1 MDMANETL
9 TSTTEEFTI
18 NVIKALRS
26 TSAGANAKQ
35 GEVENMRVSSFEYL
49 EPQTVSEACSLLA
62 EHQGKAK
69 IIAGG
74 TDLLVMMKQ
83 RVLTPRYLVNIKGI
97 KELDFIEYDET
108 DGLRIGPLTT
118 LNVLAGHQPVQERFN
133 ALSQAA
139 ASVASPNVRNLATIG
154 GNLCLDAKCW
164 YYNQSSLFRKGRA
177 ACFKRGGDRCYV
189 IKGGKFCYA
198 LVAADTVAAL
208 VALGAE
214 VRIVSAAGERVVPVA
229 EFFTGQ
235 GDTLNV
241 LGSEEMLTEIHVPAP
256 APRTF
261 SVFLKE
267 SFRSSIEFGITNVA
281 VSVTFDTGDSVC
293 QDARIALTAV
303 TCGMV
308 NAQKAAA
315 MLKGKQID
323 AALADEVASAAVSE
337 TSPVSSIWASVYHR
351 RNVIAAL
358 VKRATLQAA
367 AEASR

>member
-1 MDMANETL
+1 
-9 TSTTEEFTI
+9 
-18 NVIKALRS
+18 
-26 TSAGANAKQ
+26 
-35 GEVENMRVSSFEYL
+35 MRVSSFKYL
-49 EPQTVSEACSLLA
+49 EPQTVQEACSLLA
-62 EHQGKAK
+62 EHQGEAK
-69 IIAGG
+69 VIAGG

-83 RVLTPRYLVNIKGI
+83 RVYTPQYLVNIKQLR
-97 KELDFIEYDET
+97 ELDLIEYDEKE
-108 DGLRIGPLTT
+108 GLRIGPLTT
-118 LNVLAGHQPVQERFN
+118 LSVLAEHRLVQEHFN

-164 YYNQSSLFRKGRA
+164 YYNQSPLFKKGRC

-189 IKGGKFCYA
+189 IEGGKFCYA

-214 VRIVSAAGERVVPVA
+214 ARIVSVAGERMVPVT

-241 LGSEEMLTEIHVPAP
+241 IGPEEIVTEIHVPTP
-256 APRTF
+256 VPNTF
-261 SVFLKE
+261 SAFLKE
-267 SFRSSIEFGITNVA
+267 SFRGSIEFGITNAAVA
-281 VSVTFDTGDSVC
+281 VTLDKGDSVC
-293 QDARIALTAV
+293 KDAKIALTAV
-303 TCGMV
+303 SSGII

-323 AALADEVASAAVSE
+323 TQLATEVARAAVSE
-337 TSPVSSIWASVYHR
+337 TSPVSSIWTSVYHR
-351 RNVIAAL
+351 RSVIAAL
-358 VKRATLQAA
+358 VKRATLQAV

>member
-1 MDMANETL
+1 
-9 TSTTEEFTI
+9 
-18 NVIKALRS
+18 
-26 TSAGANAKQ
+26 
-35 GEVENMRVSSFEYL
+35 MRVSSFEYL
-49 EPQTVSEACSLLA
+49 EPQTIQEACSLLA

-74 TDLLVMMKQ
+74 TDLLVMMKH
-83 RVLTPRYLVNIKGI
+83 RVLTPQYLVNIKGV

-108 DGLRIGPLTT
+108 GGLRIGPLTT
-118 LNVLAGHQPVQERFN
+118 LNVLAEHQVVQERFN

-139 ASVASPNVRNLATIG
+139 AAVASPNVRNLATIG

-164 YYNQSSLFRKGRA
+164 YYNQSTLFRKGRT
-177 ACFKRGGDRCYV
+177 ACFKRGGDCCYV

-208 VALGAE
+208 IVLGAE
-214 VRIVSAAGERVVPVA
+214 ARIVGAAGERVVPVA

-241 LGSEEMLTEIHVPAP
+241 LGPEEMLTEIHVPTP

-261 SVFLKE
+261 SVFIKE
-267 SFRSSIEFGITNVA
+267 SLRSSIEFSITNVA
-281 VSVTFDTGDSVC
+281 AAITFDTGDGVC
-293 QDARIALTAV
+293 KDARIALTAV
-303 TCGMV
+303 SCGTV

-323 AALADEVASAAVSE
+323 AQLATEAASAAVSE
-337 TSPVSSIWASVYHR
+337 TSPISSIWASVYHR
-351 RNVIAAL
+351 RNIIAAL
-358 VKRATLQAA
+358 VKRATLQAV

>member
-1 MDMANETL
+1 
-9 TSTTEEFTI
+9 
-18 NVIKALRS
+18 
-26 TSAGANAKQ
+26 
-35 GEVENMRVSSFEYL
+35 MRVSSFEYL
-49 EPQTVSEACSLLA
+49 EPRTVREACSLLA
-62 EHQGKAK
+62 EHQGKAR

-83 RVLTPRYLVNIKGI
+83 RVLTPQYLVNIKGVRG
-97 KELDFIEYDET
+97 LDFIKYNKT

-118 LNVLAGHQPVQERFN
+118 LNVLAEHQLVQERFN

-177 ACFKRGGDRCYV
+177 ACFKRGGDCCYV

-208 VALGAE
+208 IALGAKA
-214 VRIVSAAGERVVPVA
+214 RIVSAAGERLVPVA
-229 EFFTGQ
+229 KFFTGQ

-241 LGSEEMLTEIHVPAP
+241 LGPEEILTEIHVPTP

-281 VSVTFDTGDSVC
+281 VAVTFDTGDSVC
-293 QDARIALTAV
+293 KDAKIALTAV
-303 TCGMV
+303 TSGVV

-315 MLKGKQID
+315 MLKGKQIN
-323 AALADEVASAAVSE
+323 AQLATEVANAAVRE
-337 TSPVSSIWASVYHR
+337 TSPVSSIWTSVYHR
-351 RNVIAAL
+351 RSVIAAL
-358 VKRATLQAA
+358 VKRATLQTV
-367 AEASR
+367 AEAAR

>member
-1 MDMANETL
+1 MCVTTVLRNTVDSANT
-9 TSTTEEFTI
+9 
-18 NVIKALRS
+18 R
-26 TSAGANAKQ
+26 Q
-35 GEVENMRVSSFEYL
+35 REVENMRVASFEYL
-49 EPQTVSEACSLLA
+49 EPQTIQEACSLLT

-74 TDLLVMMKQ
+74 TDLLVMMKH
-83 RVLTPRYLVNIKGI
+83 RVLSPQYLVNIKGVR
-97 KELDFIEYDET
+97 ELDFIEYDEAG
-108 DGLRIGPLTT
+108 GLRIGPLTT
-118 LNVLAGHQPVQERFN
+118 LNVLAEHQAVRERFN

-164 YYNQSSLFRKGRA
+164 YYNQSSLFRKGRV

-208 VALGAE
+208 IALGAE
-214 VRIVSAAGERVVPVA
+214 ARIVSAAGERLVPVA

-235 GDTLNV
+235 GDTLNI
-241 LGSEEMLTEIHVPAP
+241 LGPEDILAEIHVPTP

-261 SVFLKE
+261 SAFLKE
-267 SFRSSIEFGITNVA
+267 SFKGSIEFGLTNVA
-281 VSVTFDTGDSVC
+281 AAVTFETGDGVC
-293 QDARIALTAV
+293 KDARIALTAV
-303 TCGMV
+303 SCGTV

-315 MLKGKQID
+315 ILKGKQID
-323 AALADEVASAAVSE
+323 AELAAEAAGAAVSE
-337 TSPVSSIWASVYHR
+337 TSPISSIWTSVYHR

-358 VKRATLQAA
+358 VKRATLQTV